1 MSPITVK
8 RILDAHRVDYSN
20 ELVAAIIEIVEA
32 AGKDRNLIENVQKGI
47 NQNIR
52 RDNRRRG
59 IY

>member
-1 MSPITVK
+1 MSPITIK
-8 RILDAHRVDYSN
+8 RILDAHRVDYSD

>member
-8 RILDAHRVDYSN
+8 RILDAHRVDYSD

>member
-8 RILDAHRVDYSN
+8 HILDAHHIDYS
-20 ELVAAIIEIVEA
+20 EDLVAAIIEIVEA
-32 AGKDRNLIENVQKGI
+32 AGKDGSLIKNVQKGI

-59 IY
+59 FY